1 MLGGRAMLEIIF
13 LTYVKPSFWNDI
25 FENWSDINKRNVF
38 TRISAVAV
46 MEFIWNLDLQRIVL
60 TMILLFA
67 VLN

>member
-46 MEFIWNLDLQRIVL
+46 MEFI
-60 TMILLFA
+60 
-67 VLN
+67 